1 MKGGRLIIC
10 GLLLMVT
17 GSLLFFSSYKE
28 IEREEEKEILTNKL
42 KERQL
47 RIDELESEVDI
58 LQDEISEREIEI
70 RFWGMKYD
78 SIKQKQN
85 GR

>member
-1 MKGGRLIIC
+1 MI
-10 GLLLMVT
+10 T
-17 GSLLFFSSYKE
+17 GTLLFFRSYREIGSKKE
-28 IEREEEKEILTNKL
+28 NEILTNKL

-47 RIDELESEVDI
+47 RIDELESEVEI

-70 RFWGMKYD
+70 KFWGMKYD

-85 GR
+85 GKQGNQ